1 MNAIISMFSS
11 DLLNLYTQ
19 LLYKISHDHEQP
31 HLHTATFIGQR
42 GATIIS
48 ILQPVI
54 SSLHVLLE
62 AVIRCRDTEY
72 QDLTIVPA
80 LLRTHTL
87 LSVVPNSSSYYQ
99 QARDTTAS
107 LVTCLLT
114 FTSPNV
120 DLTKNKVSKSLW
132 TMMVAEVLNYIVSS
146 PAVLKSGL
154 ELLSQLLPLPLPIP
168 SNRELTEEEVTNVS
182 TSRKLWSAHLHP
194 LSSQISKLLGVA
206 SSYSHPPVVSLL
218 QKIVD
223 QLASLSPPS
232 ALLLITAMV
241 GNIKEA
247 EAGDPLSQQLD
258 FLCWSLAQSNMKTV
272 MSDKMSTDETFRTQV
287 MATLDHVVPH
297 YPEHV
302 VQLVHHLC
310 DPDNSMSDS
319 DSPDQLLADTL
330 PNKDTMLLLTT
341 CLLDL
346 LSSDSKHFT
355 SHTKVLATLKMLTD
369 NWYTCDVVKSLLL
382 SHNKDKTL
390 FCFLRKLAVEFD
402 ASNSELIR
410 CTTALLS
417 FILHL
422 HKSDARQDAILSL
435 EEIGVV
441 LGWLSQDDNSQQA
454 AERRRTHPL
463 VVLTNRI
470 KESES
475 VQPDLNLTNTSVSQY

>member
-1 MNAIISMFSS
+1 MHWLLPFCVLCFNYKISPHFRSLFRQGDLKSLNAIISMFSS

-206 SSYSHPPVVSLL
+206 SSYSHPPLVSLL
-218 QKIVD
+218 QKQKD
-223 QLASLSPPS
+223 QPNYYREH
-232 ALLLITAMV
+232 IRDRWKWGM
-241 GNIKEA
+241 
-247 EAGDPLSQQLD
+247 QL
-258 FLCWSLAQSNMKTV
+258 
-272 MSDKMSTDETFRTQV
+272 FRWRGR
-287 MATLDHVVPH
+287 
-297 YPEHV
+297 ER
-302 VQLVHHLC
+302 
-310 DPDNSMSDS
+310 
-319 DSPDQLLADTL
+319 
-330 PNKDTMLLLTT
+330 
-341 CLLDL
+341 
-346 LSSDSKHFT
+346 
-355 SHTKVLATLKMLTD
+355 
-369 NWYTCDVVKSLLL
+369 W
-382 SHNKDKTL
+382 L
-390 FCFLRKLAVEFD
+390 F
-402 ASNSELIR
+402 
-410 CTTALLS
+410 
-417 FILHL
+417 
-422 HKSDARQDAILSL
+422 
-435 EEIGVV
+435 
-441 LGWLSQDDNSQQA
+441 
-454 AERRRTHPL
+454 RRRKCNKP
-463 VVLTNRI
+463 
-470 KESES
+470 
-475 VQPDLNLTNTSVSQY
+475 